1 MGVTF
6 PSSPCALGS
15 FWTEPGPQNMCPMP
29 VCQPGND
36 IEWPFL
42 DACTLTLHALL
53 EVFVSDDGLGVTEF
67 RVLTSEVLGFILP
80 ESRIVGL
87 GVLRSGV
94 LWEEVLVSGV
104 LESNML
110 WLKC

>member
-1 MGVTF
+1 MHAPL
-6 PSSPCALGS
+6 PS
-15 FWTEPGPQNMCPMP
+15 
-29 VCQPGND
+29 
-36 IEWPFL
+36 
-42 DACTLTLHALL
+42 TLSW